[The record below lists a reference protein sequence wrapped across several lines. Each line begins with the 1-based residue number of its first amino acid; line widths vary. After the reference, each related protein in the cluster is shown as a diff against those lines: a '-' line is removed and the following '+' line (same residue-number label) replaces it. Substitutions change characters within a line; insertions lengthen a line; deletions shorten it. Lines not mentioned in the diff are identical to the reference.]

1 MRCGGG
7 SVFGQ
12 SVRPAPGLPWPDQ
25 TKSVLLAIGG
35 DDDSDGDDDVGNGR
49 DKGLQH
55 MTTFENKGLNKVV
68 TSLSL

>member
-12 SVRPAPGLPWPDQ
+12 SVRPAPGQPWPDQ
-25 TKSVLLAIGG
+25 TKSVLLAIG
-35 DDDSDGDDDVGNGR
+35 DDDSDGDGGIGG

-55 MTTFENKGLNKVV
+55 LTTFQNNCLNKVV